1 VTDVL
6 DIASEFRAAKR
17 NHVGAAL
24 RTRMRQA
31 IVAEQATCTTPPS
44 WSAWQQRRQR
54 LEQRVPGFL
63 TLMQQAHG
71 GVTAAPPP
79 SAASGAAT
87 LRAVWQASHEA
98 VTPARIVAQ
107 WQRYAHQYGLQAD
120 AVSFEFEAPR
130 GCCRVVAPGYAVQL
144 ALPGG
149 DSAAAWHDC
158 LHEMGHA
165 IVALL
170 TSSDVP
176 RAVDE
181 AVAEVFAADLE
192 RDCPALA
199 AAAADA
205 RARRLLIAQ
214 RLAWAETTGIPMA
227 QPHVPWALW
236 HDPGVQTAY
245 VAAHR
250 YAAPHLGDGLQT
262 RVALQQFVANL
273 SRAIDGGL

>member
-1 VTDVL
+1 V
-6 DIASEFRAAKR
+6 IASEFRAAKR
-17 NHVGAAL
+17 SHAGAAL
-24 RTRMRQA
+24 RMRLRQA
-31 IVAEQATCTTPPS
+31 IAAEQATCTTPPS

-63 TLMQQAHG
+63 TLMQHAHG
-71 GVTAAPPP
+71 GVTVVAPPDG
-79 SAASGAAT
+79 SVADAT
-87 LRAVWQASHEA
+87 LRAAWMASREP

-107 WQRYAHQYGLQAD
+107 WQRYAHQYGLRDD
-120 AVSFEFEAPR
+120 AVTFAFAAPR

-144 ALPGG
+144 TLPDG
-149 DSAAAWHDC
+149 DSAAVWHDC

-170 TSSDVP
+170 TSADVP

-181 AVAEVFAADLE
+181 AVAEVIAADLE
-192 RDCPALA
+192 RDIPVLA

-214 RLAWAETTGIPMA
+214 RLAGAEATGIPLA
-227 QPHVPWALW
+227 QPQVPWALW

-245 VAAHR
+245 VAAHD
-250 YAAPHLGDGLQT
+250 AAALQLADGLQT
-262 RVALQQFVANL
+262 REALLQFVAKH